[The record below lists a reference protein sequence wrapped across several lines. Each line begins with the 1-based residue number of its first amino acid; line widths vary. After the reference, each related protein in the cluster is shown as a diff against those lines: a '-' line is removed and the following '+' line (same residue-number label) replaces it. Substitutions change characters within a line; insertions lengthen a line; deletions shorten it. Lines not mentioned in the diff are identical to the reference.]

1 MSNLK
6 FNLLLFRSNQGIM
19 FDRSR
24 IGLTSASS
32 RSSSLSSK
40 RQKYREDDNLSDDVS
55 DDTRGSSNIRSRIGD
70 PVTDLSQVL
79 RKSRGQS
86 SEGTLKSRQSIVSM
100 PVSGIKSRLGASQSE
115 VKNTVGVKSSLSSS
129 DMKSRLGVS
138 TLSLERKRKL
148 DVSDADGISTKTLA
162 AKRSL
167 VSMTSHL
174 KQNILKTVQER
185 NDNGTSGNSYCLSS
199 LLLDFTRA

>member
-55 DDTRGSSNIRSRIGD
+55 DETRGSSSIRSRIGD

-86 SEGTLKSRQSIVSM
+86 SEGTLKSRQSIVSK
-100 PVSGIKSRLGASQSE
+100 PVSGIKSRLGASQSQSE
-115 VKNTVGVKSSLSSS
+115 VKNRVGVKSSSSSS

-185 NDNGTSGNSYCLSS
+185 NDNGTSGYSYCLSS
-199 LLLDFTRA
+199 LLLDFT